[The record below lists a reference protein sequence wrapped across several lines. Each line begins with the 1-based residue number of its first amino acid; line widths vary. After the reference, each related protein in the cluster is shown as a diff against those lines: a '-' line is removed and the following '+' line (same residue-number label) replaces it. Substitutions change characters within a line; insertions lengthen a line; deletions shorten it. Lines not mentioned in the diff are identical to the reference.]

1 MSFAVITVS
10 VVLVAGG
17 EAAVAVK
24 KRAGGTIAD
33 AGPVASDTF
42 SGCTDDS
49 FALLEPLIL
58 LSVSDF
64 CFLTL
69 ILILN
74 PYWPRLLHLSTS
86 TMLPKPITL
95 SPSGVI
101 TVKSVLSPI
110 LIVDT
115 FS

>member
-1 MSFAVITVS
+1 MSWAVITS
-10 VVLVAGG
+10 VVL
-17 EAAVAVK
+17 AVAVV
-24 KRAGGTIAD
+24 RRPAGGTATTD
-33 AGPVASDTF
+33 AGSASSDTF
-42 SGCTDDS
+42 SGCIDDS
-49 FALLEPLIL
+49 LTLPGPLIL
-58 LSVSDF
+58 LSLSDF

-74 PYWPRLLHLSTS
+74 PYWARLLHLSTS